1 MDRSELEELLIK
13 LKLETVSV
21 DDIIDEIDKN
31 FIKEEI
37 LFSDAIPTF
46 LKNYFSAEG
55 KDIVFLDEKIKS
67 FVKKKEDFIFT
78 SVKAEELASIS
89 ITSNDV
95 EIDIN
100 AGVIFSIKNKLPKSS
115 KKIVIVSTYDID
127 IRLVN
132 EISLVL
138 SFIGVECSIY
148 SNINISNIKG
158 LSTPLNS
165 YDMVVVVTNG
175 NYNVL
180 SLISEYVKLP
190 IVGMVDYNFCS
201 IKSDF
206 NGVSFLNLGSSL
218 SLIKSVIRTFRLI

>member
-31 FIKEEI
+31 FIKDEV
-37 LFSDAIPTF
+37 LFSDVIPVY
-46 LKNYFSAEG
+46 LRNYFSAEG
-55 KDIVFLDEKIKS
+55 KDIVFIDEKVKAFI
-67 FVKKKEDFIFT
+67 KKKEEFIIT

-89 ITSNDV
+89 ITSKDIA
-95 EIDIN
+95 IDIN
-100 AGVIFSIKNKLPKSS
+100 AGVIFSIKNKLPKSD

-127 IRLVN
+127 VRLIN

-138 SFIGVECSIY
+138 SFVGVETKIY
-148 SNINISNIKG
+148 TNINISNVKG
-158 LSTPLNS
+158 LRTTLNS

-175 NYNVL
+175 NYNIL
-180 SLISEYVKLP
+180 SLISEYVERP
-190 IVGMVDYNFCS
+190 IIAMVDNSFYS
-201 IKSDF
+201 INTDF

-218 SLIKSVIRTFRLI
+218 SLVKSVIRTFRLI

>member
-31 FIKEEI
+31 FIKDEL
-37 LFSDAIPTF
+37 LFSDLIPVY
-46 LKNYFSAEG
+46 LRNYFSAEG
-55 KDIVFLDEKIKS
+55 KDIVFIDEKVKAFI
-67 FVKKKEDFIFT
+67 KKKEEFIIT

-89 ITSNDV
+89 ITSKDIA
-95 EIDIN
+95 IDIN
-100 AGVIFSIKNKLPKSS
+100 AGVIFSIKNKLPKSD

-127 IRLVN
+127 VRLIN

-138 SFIGVECSIY
+138 SFVGVETKIY
-148 SNINISNIKG
+148 TNINISNVKG
-158 LSTPLNS
+158 LRTTLNS

-175 NYNVL
+175 NYNIL
-180 SLISEYVKLP
+180 SLISEYVERP
-190 IVGMVDYNFCS
+190 IIAMVDNSFYS
-201 IKSDF
+201 INTDF

-218 SLIKSVIRTFRLI
+218 SLVKSVIRTFRLI